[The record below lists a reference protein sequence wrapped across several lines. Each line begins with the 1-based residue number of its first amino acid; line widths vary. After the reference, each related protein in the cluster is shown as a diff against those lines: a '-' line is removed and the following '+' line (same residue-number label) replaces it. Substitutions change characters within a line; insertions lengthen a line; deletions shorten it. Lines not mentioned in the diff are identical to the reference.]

1 MTDNTN
7 NNIYCA
13 DIIAHPLREFTQ
25 FIL

>member
-1 MTDNTN
+1 MIDNTN

-13 DIIAHPLREFTQ
+13 DIIAHPLREFTP